1 MDEMLYFRK
10 NALLAN
16 LCKEWSNLW
25 AACHDDK
32 EKLMRLV
39 IFQKS
44 ETYFYVFFYI
54 GKVFK

>member
-16 LCKEWSNLW
+16 LCKEWSNMW

-32 EKLMRLV
+32 
-39 IFQKS
+39 
-44 ETYFYVFFYI
+44 
-54 GKVFK
+54 